1 MANILGDIIVRLLAN
16 RTSFEDGMNKA
27 TKQAKASGKEIEGV
41 FEELG
46 GSIGKLLEPLGAIGG
61 QFEAAISGVGSA
73 AKGLLETFGPLGS
86 AFGAA
91 GLAAGGFA
99 DVGVA
104 AGAAALGVAL
114 HGSEAAARLHELS
127 EATGVSVE
135 DLFLLGDVAS
145 TKGISVDSMAK
156 ALEKMSKAALQAA
169 QAGPSAKNA
178 FKDLG
183 IEVTNADGSL
193 KNAKDLFDEVSAKF
207 ATIPDGPLKTAE
219 AMKIFGRSGPRSC
232 VHLLVMCLRI
242 DGNKVGGREY

>member
-1 MANILGDIIVRLLAN
+1 
-16 RTSFEDGMNKA
+16 
-27 TKQAKASGKEIEGV
+27 
-41 FEELG
+41 
-46 GSIGKLLEPLGAIGG
+46 
-61 QFEAAISGVGSA
+61 
-73 AKGLLETFGPLGS
+73 
-86 AFGAA
+86 
-91 GLAAGGFA
+91 
-99 DVGVA
+99 
-104 AGAAALGVAL
+104 
-114 HGSEAAARLHELS
+114 
-127 EATGVSVE
+127 
-135 DLFLLGDVAS
+135 
-145 TKGISVDSMAK
+145 MAK
-156 ALEKMSKAALQAA
+156 ALEKVSKAALQAA